1 LPEEAPL
8 KTKKFDSITMKRDAA
23 EKIWAQI
30 KGKTV
35 EEQLAFWQKGEKE
48 LFAKGHGVVSSR
60 RMNPDAKAQVRG

>member
-1 LPEEAPL
+1 
-8 KTKKFDSITMKRDAA
+8 MNRDAA

-48 LFAKGHGVVSSR
+48 LFAKGRGVVPSM
-60 RMNPDAKAQVRG
+60 RMNPDAKA